1 MTEIDCLVVGVGE
14 DAEARINESTVQ
26 VRNGRKRQS
35 SQLVEG
41 GRKENV
47 TRAGYIQRRLME
59 DNSEITGGASTALD
73 DAPPHLSPT
82 FPAYDLSAF
91 TRPLAHLTTIHTP
104 FAAPA

>member
-26 VRNGRKRQS
+26 VRDGRKRQP

-73 DAPPHLSPT
+73 APPHLSPT